1 MGVDLVFCFI
11 TTIIDVVYY
20 NQNKFV
26 YFIINFLIFAPLI
39 GSTGVLLFMKR
50 KKLCV
55 VAGFLYL
62 IGGLLLWIGKIIFSI
77 VMIIQR
83 TKGESDFDEAYGNI
97 YLIVFMLNILC
108 IFFRLG
114 ATYIIKLMYKPVCI
128 LEEYMHE
135 KDHAKFIQSL
145 SQNNPNGDKLVEDDE
160 VTEEQLYQKNQNPF
174 ITGRKKKEDN
184 EDEEIN
190 FDSTL

>member
-1 MGVDLVFCFI
+1 
-11 TTIIDVVYY
+11 
-20 NQNKFV
+20 
-26 YFIINFLIFAPLI
+26 
-39 GSTGVLLFMKR
+39 
-50 KKLCV
+50 
-55 VAGFLYL
+55 
-62 IGGLLLWIGKIIFSI
+62 
-77 VMIIQR
+77 MIIQR

-160 VTEEQLYQKNQNPF
+160 VTEEQLYQKKQNPF
-174 ITGRKKKEDN
+174 ITGRKKEEDN
-184 EDEEIN
+184 DEEEIN
-190 FDSTL
+190 FE

>member
-1 MGVDLVFCFI
+1 
-11 TTIIDVVYY
+11 
-20 NQNKFV
+20 
-26 YFIINFLIFAPLI
+26 
-39 GSTGVLLFMKR
+39 MKR

-160 VTEEQLYQKNQNPF
+160 VTEEQLYQKKQNPF
-174 ITGRKKKEDN
+174 ITGRKKEEDN
-184 EDEEIN
+184 DEEEIN
-190 FDSTL
+190 FE